1 VLECGA
7 GQALQKEAQTPPEK
21 FGYLLDFST
30 FPATALDTRTTD
42 GVLIRPVAPRV
53 GNVMK
58 IVIKYC
64 VV

>member
-1 VLECGA
+1 M
-7 GQALQKEAQTPPEK
+7 GQVLQKKAQTPQMVREIR
-21 FGYLLDFST
+21 LLDF
-30 FPATALDTRTTD
+30 PAAALDTRTTD